1 MDSSS
6 ADAKLAVEYYH
17 ATEILLAQKAIDGD
31 VFIDTA
37 YALTKATTMDEIYK
51 AILATRAAFLVADT
65 TYDGALTYT
74 ETVGETTF
82 SVVFTMADAVLAYEI
97 ALAQYDSFVTVMNNE
112 VDVVLDVVCA
122 VRASFPVNQQIVAL
136 FKKFY
141 D

>member
-1 MDSSS
+1 MSIH
-6 ADAKLAVEYYH
+6 VEC
-17 ATEILLAQKAIDGD
+17 
-31 VFIDTA
+31 
-37 YALTKATTMDEIYK
+37 EIYK
-51 AILATRAAFLVADT
+51 AILATRAAFLAADT
-65 TYDGALTYT
+65 TYDGALSYT